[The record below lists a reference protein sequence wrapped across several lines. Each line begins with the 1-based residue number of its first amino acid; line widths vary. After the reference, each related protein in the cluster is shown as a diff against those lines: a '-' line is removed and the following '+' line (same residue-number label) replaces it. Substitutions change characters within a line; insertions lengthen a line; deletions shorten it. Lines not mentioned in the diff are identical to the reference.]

1 LGTIDLVTFD
11 TVEKIMVEMGVW
23 HSACCVGE
31 AEMCYCIVRDDD
43 GRWSV
48 FYLER
53 GDRGSLRT
61 FTDEQAACLEFMG
74 RATGT
79 AKVAQWLTERGRPD
93 LIPSVNPLF

>member
-1 LGTIDLVTFD
+1 MGTIDLVTFD

-31 AEMCYCIVRDDD
+31 AEMCYCIVRDDV

-61 FTDEQAACLEFMG
+61 FTDEQAACLEFIG

>member
-1 LGTIDLVTFD
+1 LGSVELVTLD
-11 TVEKIMVEMGVW
+11 TVEKVMVELGAW

-31 AEMCYCIVRDDD
+31 AEMCYCIVRDED

-61 FTDEQAACLEFMG
+61 FTDEQAACLEFMA
-74 RATGT
+74 RAAGKATVD
-79 AKVAQWLTERGRPD
+79 AWLTERGRPD
-93 LIPSVNPLF
+93 LIPSVNPLL